1 MQFFLDNI
9 LLIFV
14 LPLIAMVIAFIGKF
28 FKFSFSRGT
37 VVYSSITSTFIG
49 LVYAIALYVY
59 YHSFGAVEPFEVSVD
74 WLRLGALNVSLG
86 ILVDSVSTVFLLIL
100 MLVSIVVQWYSAS
113 YMSDDENFDL
123 YWFLL
128 NLFNFSMTALILSS
142 NMVQTY
148 LFWEII
154 GVCSYL
160 FVNYY
165 FSNSRVSNSAKR
177 VLIFDRVGDVMFF
190 LGLLILIY
198 FLLIYPIEEGTELLA
213 YSALSNSA
221 TDFYVYFSDTGF
233 YLTLLLFFGAS
244 ILKSAQFP
252 VQVWLIDAMEAP
264 TPISALIHAAT
275 MVSAGIFLCVRL
287 LPMFELSELMT
298 DTMLYFGLTT
308 AFVCAF
314 FAVAQTN
321 IKKMLAYSTSS
332 QLGLMYTALGFLTPS
347 AALYYLYTHAFAK
360 ALLFLIA
367 GLLIKYTADGSLEY
381 SDMKISRKSNPVTAL
396 CYFIAILS
404 LSGIFFGGF
413 FAKELLFENLQITN
427 SIAVVSVFCATCFMT
442 AYYLFKSYFLIFEKG
457 YDFVKIPN
465 TLKVSLIVMMFL
477 VVVATYFISSD
488 LSLVGFYNAFDNLTE
503 PKNVYYLLMIAV
515 LGALTAYGV
524 VLKKW
529 ESLPPVVNEF
539 SKNGAYLD
547 KIYTL
552 FSDYVFYP
560 IAGLTKKIDKYFID
574 AFVNAQGVV
583 TKTVAWF
590 VSYSQN
596 GNIQSYLAN
605 SIFIIVLLLVFCLV
619 VAIGLGGM

>member
-9 LLIFV
+9 LLIFI
-14 LPLIAMVIAFIGKF
+14 LPLIAMVIAFVGKF

-49 LVYAIALYVY
+49 LVFAIALYVY
-59 YHSFGAVEPFEVSVD
+59 YHSFGVIEPFEVSVD
-74 WLRLGALNVSLG
+74 WLRLGSLNVSLG
-86 ILVDSVSTVFLLIL
+86 ILLDSVSTVFLLIL
-100 MLVSIVVQWYSAS
+100 MLISIVVQWYSAS

-128 NLFNFSMTALILSS
+128 NLFNFSMTALVLSS
-142 NMVQTY
+142 NMIQTY

-177 VLIFDRVGDVMFF
+177 VMIFDRIGDVMFF

-198 FLLIYPIEEGTELLA
+198 FLLIYPIEEGAELLA
-213 YSALSNSA
+213 YSTLSNSA

-233 YLTLLLFFGAS
+233 YLTLLLFFGAA
-244 ILKSAQFP
+244 IVKSAQFP

-287 LPMFELSELMT
+287 LPMIELSELMA

-332 QLGLMYTALGFLTPS
+332 QLGLMFTALGFLTPS

-360 ALLFLIA
+360 ALLFLVA

-427 SIAVVSVFCATCFMT
+427 SIAVVSVFCAICFMT

-457 YDFVKIPN
+457 HDFVKIPN
-465 TLKVSLIVMMFL
+465 TLKLSLVVMMFL
-477 VVVATYFISSD
+477 VILATYFISSD
-488 LSLVGFYNAFDNLTE
+488 LSLVGFCNAFENLTE
-503 PKNVYYLLMIAV
+503 PKNVYSLLLIAV

-529 ESLPPVVNEF
+529 ESLPPVMNEF
-539 SKNGAYLD
+539 AKNGAYLD
-547 KIYTL
+547 KI
-552 FSDYVFYP
+552 FVFISDYIFYP
-560 IAGLTKKIDKYFID
+560 IAGLTKKIDKYLID

-583 TKTVAWF
+583 TRTVAWF
-590 VSYSQN
+590 VSYSQG

-605 SIFIIVLLLVFCLV
+605 SIFIIVLVLIFCLIV
-619 VAIGLGGM
+619 TIGLGEV